1 MTQSL
6 DLKQIERKAW
16 KSYYEDGMWD
26 IFMGL
31 MMIAIGVDLLTEGGP
46 AFYALIGVAA
56 LSPILIK
63 WFITMPRL
71 GWVKF
76 GPMRRTRD
84 KLMKVV
90 LAVSIL
96 IGIGGLV
103 AYVIG
108 AEPPDGIFPAIGAI
122 VIFAVFAAMAYLRE
136 FPRLYGYAV
145 AYSLSMGLA
154 MAMTENFVPMVM
166 FFVFGGTGL
175 VIGLALIARFV
186 RRYPVIRAEGTG

>member
-1 MTQSL
+1 M
-6 DLKQIERKAW
+6 ERKAW

-31 MMIAIGVDLLTEGGP
+31 LMIAMGVDLLTQEGP

-56 LSPILIK
+56 LSPALIK

-84 KLMKVV
+84 KLMKAV
-90 LAVSIL
+90 LAFSIL
-96 IGIGGLV
+96 IGIGGFV
-103 AYVIG
+103 AYTVG
-108 AEPPDGIFPAIGAI
+108 AEPPSGVFPAIAAV
-122 VIFAVFAAMAYLRE
+122 VIFAVFASMAYLKE

-145 AYSLSMGLA
+145 AYSLSIGLA
-154 MAMTENFVPMVM
+154 LTMDDFVPMVL
-166 FFVFGGTGL
+166 FLTFGG
-175 VIGLALIARFV
+175 IGLAIGLVLVARFV
-186 RRYPVIRAEGTG
+186 RRYPVLRPDGTG